1 MTRLHASVMIRHR
14 VQIVDVLRVGAV
26 VLFSSSDVRQHVHVG
41 ERKIDVDGLLS
52 ECRVHVGL
60 SVEAFEVNDEDR
72 WQLWYVKLFNC
83 FTRQLAEWTIPSDHH
98 LSMEIHIEAIG
109 DVTSVDVVWR
119 KLETQIWERLVG
131 GTFTWANRALDGAL
145 DLAVEQSQNE
155 ALLGFRVLQPGLFRR
170 NWLDGVLLMK
180 SNWRLD

>member
-41 ERKIDVDGLLS
+41 ERKVDVDGLLS

-72 WQLWYVKLFNC
+72 WQL
-83 FTRQLAEWTIPSDHH
+83 
-98 LSMEIHIEAIG
+98 
-109 DVTSVDVVWR
+109 
-119 KLETQIWERLVG
+119 
-131 GTFTWANRALDGAL
+131 
-145 DLAVEQSQNE
+145 
-155 ALLGFRVLQPGLFRR
+155 
-170 NWLDGVLLMK
+170 
-180 SNWRLD
+180 